1 MKTVAPYLTFPG
13 TAREAFDFYKQ
24 VLGGEFTAFVKMSEI
39 DCGPDAP
46 PMPEDLVG
54 HIALPYGNSVIMG
67 SDAME
72 GYGPPLVE
80 GTNFSVS
87 LTVESRE
94 EADRVFTGLSADG
107 TAAMPMGDAPWGDYF
122 GMLVDKFN
130 IQWMISY
137 PNQNN

>member
-1 MKTVAPYLTFPG
+1 
-13 TAREAFDFYKQ
+13 
-24 VLGGEFTAFVKMSEI
+24 MSEI

-46 PMPEDLVG
+46 PMPENLVG

-87 LTVESRE
+87 LTVESRK
-94 EADRVFTGLSADG
+94 EADRVFAGLSADG

-122 GMLVDKFN
+122 GMLVDRFN

-137 PNQNN
+137 PNQNS